1 MDSVKKTTKRKPTRW
16 WPAVII
22 VVGFALTLGLIWFTG
37 SEDKANQMIIILS
50 AITLTSILLLA
61 WMLFFSRL
69 PRRTRLR
76 NFGGLVGVI
85 VLFFACFRFSQF
97 SGNMMPLFEWRW
109 TKHNLPT
116 ATGNDATLNGNSLT
130 KLSFPQFLG
139 PSRNC
144 KVPGSDLATDWTTQ
158 SPEKL
163 WRQPIGPAWS
173 GFAIADGRAVT
184 QEQRAENEAVVCY
197 DLQTGSVL
205 WQHTDNG
212 HYNTAIAGEGPR
224 ATPTIHDAK
233 VYTLGA
239 SGILNCLELA
249 TGKPVWQRSIVID
262 AGLNLNESIDQ
273 IGISANRNKSKEWGY
288 SSSPLIVNNLV
299 TVSAGGDNGK
309 SLVSYDRVT
318 GKQAWSGGGSRAG
331 YSSPCIVEL
340 HGDLQI
346 LIFNQDGLA
355 AHSPINGSIVWEF
368 DWHVPY
374 PHVSVPLTLPD
385 NKVLLSL
392 GYGKGSKMLQIN
404 FNEGKFS
411 AVELWKSNRMKAKFT
426 NLIFHNDHIFGLDD
440 GMFACI
446 DIERGRRKWK
456 EGRYGHG
463 QILLRGNH
471 ILVMAENG
479 DVILLEANAEQHV
492 ELTRFTALDGKTW
505 NPPALAGEYLLV
517 RNHREAACYK
527 LPLAKPAKVAAQ

>member
-1 MDSVKKTTKRKPTRW
+1 METTQKTTKPKPTRW

-22 VVGFALTLGLIWFTG
+22 VGGFALTLALIWSTG
-37 SEDKANQMIIILS
+37 SEDQANRVLTILS
-50 AITLTSILLLA
+50 ATTLTSILLVT

-69 PRRTRLR
+69 AKRTRLF

-85 VLFFACFRFSQF
+85 VLFCACFRFSQF

-109 TKHNLPT
+109 AKHTLPT
-116 ATGNDATLNGNSLT
+116 TAGQVANLSGNSLT
-130 KLSFPQFLG
+130 MLSFPQFLG
-139 PSRNC
+139 PSRDC
-144 KVPGSDLATDWTTQ
+144 KVPGPDLATDWNTQ

-173 GFAIADGRAVT
+173 GFAITGDRAVT
-184 QEQRAENEAVVCY
+184 QEQRAKNETVICY

-205 WQHTDNG
+205 WQHTDDA

-224 ATPTIHDAK
+224 ATPTIHDGR

-239 SGILNCLELA
+239 SGMLNCLELA
-249 TGKPVWQRSIVID
+249 TGKPIWQRSIVTD
-262 AGLNLNESIDQ
+262 AGLNLNEPIDQ
-273 IGISANRNKSKEWGY
+273 IGISANRNKAKEWGY
-288 SSSPLIVNNLV
+288 SSSPLIADNLV
-299 TVSAGGDNGK
+299 IVSAGGDNGK
-309 SLVSYDRVT
+309 SLVSYDMIT
-318 GKQAWSGGGSRAG
+318 GKPTWSGGNSRAG
-331 YSSPCIVEL
+331 YSSPRLVKL
-340 HGDLQI
+340 HGHQQV

-355 AHSPINGSIVWEF
+355 AHSPIDGSIVWGF
-368 DWHVPY
+368 DWGVPY
-374 PHVSVPLTLPD
+374 PHVSLPVTLPS
-385 NKVLLSL
+385 NKILLSL
-392 GYGKGSKMLQIN
+392 GYGKGSKMLQVN
-404 FNEGKFS
+404 FNDGKFS

-446 DIERGRRKWK
+446 DIESGSRKWK
-456 EGRYGHG
+456 DGRYGHG

-479 DVILLEANAEQHV
+479 DIVLLEANPEEQV
-492 ELTRFTALDGKTW
+492 ELTRFAALDGKTW

-527 LPLAKPAKVAAQ
+527 LPLAKPAEVAAQ